1 MVEVDKYNSY
11 LELLSKTYE
20 EAVIFLL
27 QKYGPAQDDYFREKS
42 YQRFLNGEIKSI
54 TKGKT
59 TRTNEG
65 LYCHHIDENKWLKA
79 SDKEFVRKYQ
89 IPFESQRKD
98 RLIYCDLIEHSIL
111 HVLIAKE
118 TSLEFGNPGFMA
130 YLRPDIEIWYLD
142 KEVPHIEWEKNCYNK
157 SFLIPQEAFGILKE
171 MQRII
176 GGSYFSTLF
185 DYYEEKRKQEEE
197 RKTWLQS
204 LKQNRIADREK
215 WIERT
220 KNLHSKS
227 PRNEIIAASYSIRIE
242 YKDLARVFIRN
253 SLTTREEYISEMK
266 KYTKEKILDDLLI
279 YIENLPEI
287 VD

>member
-1 MVEVDKYNSY
+1 MEVDKYNSY

-98 RLIYCDLIEHSIL
+98 RLIYCD
-111 HVLIAKE
+111 
-118 TSLEFGNPGFMA
+118 
-130 YLRPDIEIWYLD
+130 
-142 KEVPHIEWEKNCYNK
+142 
-157 SFLIPQEAFGILKE
+157 
-171 MQRII
+171 
-176 GGSYFSTLF
+176 
-185 DYYEEKRKQEEE
+185 
-197 RKTWLQS
+197 
-204 LKQNRIADREK
+204 
-215 WIERT
+215 
-220 KNLHSKS
+220 
-227 PRNEIIAASYSIRIE
+227 
-242 YKDLARVFIRN
+242 
-253 SLTTREEYISEMK
+253 
-266 KYTKEKILDDLLI
+266 
-279 YIENLPEI
+279 
-287 VD
+287 